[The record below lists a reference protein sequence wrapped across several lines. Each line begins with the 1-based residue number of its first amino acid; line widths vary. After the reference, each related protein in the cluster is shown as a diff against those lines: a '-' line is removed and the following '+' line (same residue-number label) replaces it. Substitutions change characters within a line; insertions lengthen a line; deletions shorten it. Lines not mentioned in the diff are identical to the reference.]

1 MQTSQKSAAH
11 VIRGEA
17 PSSSHHPRGR
27 PGLLIPVS
35 LIPDPQ
41 VWAGFPHA
49 KGLETEGCFAEC
61 EVLTTLRSEGQL
73 SPWVQGTQWA
83 GDRRGFPRPAS
94 LRDGVLPGRDFRG
107 RAGPRPSPSSE
118 HVTRLKTRHTQFS
131 ATLAG
136 PAETAGPRPEGL
148 PSSSRPA
155 GTADAGLYLINGR
168 FLRVLDGNVF

>member
-1 MQTSQKSAAH
+1 MQTSQKPAVH

-17 PSSSHHPRGR
+17 PSSVPPSKRPPQPAHPSLPHPRS
-27 PGLLIPVS
+27 P
-35 LIPDPQ
+35 PQ
-41 VWAGFPHA
+41 VWAGFPYA
-49 KGLETEGCFAEC
+49 KGLETESCFAEC
-61 EVLTTLRSEGQL
+61 ELLTTLRSEGQL
-73 SPWVQGTQWA
+73 SPWVQGTRWA
-83 GDRRGFPRPAS
+83 GDRRVFPQPGS
-94 LRDGVLPGRDFRG
+94 LGDGVLPGRDVRS

-155 GTADAGLYLINGR
+155 GTAACWLVPDQRALP
-168 FLRVLDGNVF
+168 